1 MLAIVILIMFVI
13 GVMPQERLKVSELT
27 QQLTALDAEIM
38 ESKSSLARL
47 RAEFEQLRVAL
58 LVDRMAK
65 SNQVAGLVDRRRRL
79 QEEVADFEHVVQQA
93 RQRVLEEETK

>member
-1 MLAIVILIMFVI
+1 ML
-13 GVMPQERLKVSELT
+13 QERLKVSELT

-38 ESKSSLARL
+38 DSKSSLARL

>member
-1 MLAIVILIMFVI
+1 M
-13 GVMPQERLKVSELT
+13 SELT

-38 ESKSSLARL
+38 DSKSSLARL